1 MSKARVLSSSNI
13 ENHKLISQESQSN
26 VIESQNSTI
35 IKKLKVEENDEF
47 VVDTIID
54 RLTGVEFFR

>member
-1 MSKARVLSSSNI
+1 MSKAHVLSSSNI
-13 ENHKLISQESQSN
+13 ENHQLISQKSQSN
-26 VIESQNSTI
+26 VIQSQKSTI
-35 IKKLKVEENDEF
+35 INKLKVEENDEF